1 MAASGA
7 AAEFLHHAR
16 AQRVVAAGGRYEF
29 GERESAFQRVF
40 LVESVEG
47 HELGVHQHGAGGVL
61 AVVGQGVA
69 VAVEDLGGA
78 RLAHAQPRPD
88 HGAAERG
95 QPQLVAHARRAHGAT
110 AIDRSHSRP
119 ARTSATTI
127 TVSATRAGV
136 ARANPQNV
144 RKGKRG
150 KGRGDRGGRRIVK
163 KKKTTT
169 EKKKN

>member
-1 MAASGA
+1 MSRRPPRSTRTDTL
-7 AAEFLHHAR
+7 FPYTTLFR
-16 AQRVVAAGGRYEF
+16 SRVVAAGWRCEF

-95 QPQLVAHARRAHGAT
+95 QPPLVAHARRAHGAT
-110 AIDRSHSRP
+110 AIDSSHSRP
-119 ARTSATTI
+119 ARTGATTI
-127 TVSATRAGV
+127 PVSAPHAGGARPATCGTRPCREG
-136 ARANPQNV
+136 
-144 RKGKRG
+144 
-150 KGRGDRGGRRIVK
+150 
-163 KKKTTT
+163 
-169 EKKKN
+169 